1 MSNKNLLCRH
11 VLFSKLT
18 GEQHANIACSTI
30 KEVQGTSLVLIEQS
44 KQSLDSTIKE
54 VPCTSLI
61 EQPLTQ
67 SKVLQSKPLVLI
79 EHYTCKFG
87 ESCRGAHSEKDII
100 LYSGNKH
107 FNELDKSTY
116 NFSLLFEKIKETIIS
131 EKYKVKL
138 EKHVNII
145 DNIDK
150 LNNIELLQLWRELA
164 CYYRKISKTDKAI
177 PQFDLKEHEDI
188 AWAFERKT
196 KLCKTFL
203 EENKKEKIHIN
214 KDKICCGSYNCKE
227 GVHSINELICI
238 DDFIGIDCNC
248 PSKIDLEKCAI
259 ELLEQYNMK
268 ARELLQNPNYS
279 IKINLK
285 KELDIM
291 NIEINNTRNRKE
303 HFTEYGM
310 IPIKVNPIE
319 TIIEDKKPIAI
330 KKLTLGK
337 K

>member
-1 MSNKNLLCRH
+1 MSKKNLLCRH
-11 VLFSKLT
+11 VLYSKLT
-18 GEQHANIACSTI
+18 GELN
-30 KEVQGTSLVLIEQS
+30 
-44 KQSLDSTIKE
+44 
-54 VPCTSLI
+54 
-61 EQPLTQ
+61 
-67 SKVLQSKPLVLI
+67 
-79 EHYTCKFG
+79 TCKFG
-87 ESCRGAHSEKDII
+87 EDCRGAHSEENIV
-100 LYSGNKH
+100 LYPGNKL

-116 NFSLLFEKIKETIIS
+116 NFSLLFGEIKKTIIS
-131 EKYKVKL
+131 DKYKIKL
-138 EKHVNII
+138 ERHVNTI

-150 LNNIELLQLWRELA
+150 LNNIELLQFWRELA

-177 PQFDLKEHEDI
+177 PQFDLKEYEDV

-203 EENKKEKIHIN
+203 EENNKGNIN

-227 GVHSINELICI
+227 VVHNINELICI
-238 DDFIGIDCNC
+238 DDFIGNKCDCL
-248 PSKIDLEKCAI
+248 SKIDSKKREI
-259 ELLEQYNMK
+259 ELLEEYNKK

-279 IKINLK
+279 IKTILK

-291 NIEINNTRNRKE
+291 NIEINNVRNRKE

-319 TIIEDKKPIAI
+319 TIIEDKKPIVI

-337 K
+337 KL

>member
-1 MSNKNLLCRH
+1 MFKKNLLCRH
-11 VLFSKLT
+11 ALFSELT
-18 GEQHANIACSTI
+18 GELN
-30 KEVQGTSLVLIEQS
+30 
-44 KQSLDSTIKE
+44 
-54 VPCTSLI
+54 
-61 EQPLTQ
+61 
-67 SKVLQSKPLVLI
+67 
-79 EHYTCKFG
+79 TCKFG
-87 ESCRGAHSEKDII
+87 EDCRGAHSEENII
-100 LYSGNKH
+100 LYPGNKL

-116 NFSLLFEKIKETIIS
+116 NFPLLFEEIKKTIIQ

-138 EKHVNII
+138 EKHVNTI

-150 LNNIELLQLWRELA
+150 LNNIELLQFWRELA

-177 PQFDLKEHEDI
+177 PQFDLKEYEDI

-203 EENKKEKIHIN
+203 EENNKEKIN
-214 KDKICCGSYNCKE
+214 KDKICSGSYNCKE

-238 DDFIGIDCNC
+238 DNFLGFDCSC
-248 PSKIDLEKCAI
+248 PSKLDLQKREI
-259 ELLEQYNMK
+259 ELLEEYNKK

-279 IKINLK
+279 IKTILK

-291 NIEINNTRNRKE
+291 NIEINNVRNNRKE

-310 IPIKVNPIE
+310 IPSKVNPIE
-319 TIIEDKKPIAI
+319 TIVEDKKPIAI

-337 K
+337 NNKLSLNL

>member
-1 MSNKNLLCRH
+1 MSKKNLLCRH
-11 VLFSKLT
+11 ALYNELT
-18 GEQHANIACSTI
+18 GEQHASIACSTI
-30 KEVQGTSLVLIEQS
+30 KEVQGTSLVLIE
-44 KQSLDSTIKE
+44 
-54 VPCTSLI
+54 
-61 EQPLTQ
+61 
-67 SKVLQSKPLVLI
+67 
-79 EHYTCKFG
+79 HNTCKFG
-87 ESCRGAHSEKDII
+87 DSCRGAHSEKDIV
-100 LYSGNKH
+100 LYPGNKH

-116 NFSLLFEKIKETIIS
+116 NFSLLFEKIKKTIIS

-138 EKHVNII
+138 EKHVNMI

-150 LNNIELLQLWRELA
+150 LNNIELLQLWRKLA

-203 EENKKEKIHIN
+203 EENNKEKSNIN

-238 DDFIGIDCNC
+238 DDFIGFGCNC
-248 PSKIDLEKCAI
+248 LSILDLQKCQI
-259 ELLEQYNMK
+259 ELLEQYNKK
-268 ARELLQNPNYS
+268 ARELLQNSNYS

-285 KELDIM
+285 KELDAM

-310 IPIKVNPIE
+310 IPSKVNPIE
-319 TIIEDKKPIAI
+319 TIVEDKKPIVI

-337 K
+337 NKN

>member
-1 MSNKNLLCRH
+1 MSKKNLLCRH
-11 VLFSKLT
+11 ALFSELT
-18 GEQHANIACSTI
+18 GEQHASIACSTI
-30 KEVQGTSLVLIEQS
+30 KEVQS
-44 KQSLDSTIKE
+44 
-54 VPCTSLI
+54 TSLI

-79 EHYTCKFG
+79 DHNTCKFG
-87 ESCRGAHSEKDII
+87 DSCRGAHSEKDII
-100 LYSGNKH
+100 LYPGNKH

-116 NFSLLFEKIKETIIS
+116 NFSLLFEKIREIIIS
-131 EKYKVKL
+131 EKFKVKL

-150 LNNIELLQLWRELA
+150 LNNIQLLQLWRELA

-177 PQFDLKEHEDI
+177 PQFDLKEHEDV

-238 DDFIGIDCNC
+238 DDFLGFGCNC
-248 PSKIDLEKCAI
+248 PSKIDLEKRAI
-259 ELLEQYNMK
+259 ELLEQYNKK

-285 KELDIM
+285 KELDTM

-319 TIIEDKKPIAI
+319 TIVEDKKPIVVN
-330 KKLTLGK
+330 KLKFPLGK

>member
-1 MSNKNLLCRH
+1 MFKKNLLCRH
-11 VLFSKLT
+11 ALYNELT
-18 GEQHANIACSTI
+18 GEYN
-30 KEVQGTSLVLIEQS
+30 
-44 KQSLDSTIKE
+44 
-54 VPCTSLI
+54 
-61 EQPLTQ
+61 
-67 SKVLQSKPLVLI
+67 
-79 EHYTCKFG
+79 TCKF
-87 ESCRGAHSEKDII
+87 EDSCRGAHSEKDII
-100 LYSGNKH
+100 LYPGNKH
-107 FNELDKSTY
+107 FNELDKSTF
-116 NFSLLFEKIKETIIS
+116 NFSLLFEKIKETIIQ
-131 EKYKVKL
+131 EKFKVKL
-138 EKHVNII
+138 EKHVNMI

-150 LNNIELLQLWRELA
+150 LNNIELLQFWRELA

-196 KLCKTFL
+196 KLCKTFF
-203 EENKKEKIHIN
+203 EENNKKKIDEID

-238 DDFIGIDCNC
+238 DDFLGNNC
-248 PSKIDLEKCAI
+248 CSCLSKIDSQKRQI
-259 ELLEQYNMK
+259 ELLEKYNMK
-268 ARELLQNPNYS
+268 ARELLQNSNYS

-285 KELDIM
+285 KELDAM

-310 IPIKVNPIE
+310 IPIKINSIE
-319 TIIEDKKPIAI
+319 SIIEDKKPVVI